1 MSIVFFL
8 LYLFGIFLLLFSK
21 YPTCKNG
28 RTVISRK
35 YNVPKTNV
43 IAVAML
49 QIIVSIVVGLLCATR
64 NVKSY
69 DTIVYINWYEK
80 IQNLALFAA
89 DGTYGFLF
97 ELFAKFVAR
106 LLCAGYPL
114 FFFLIA
120 IFNLT
125 TVYVTIMKEKVYK
138 NTALISYVLY
148 IAFIGFYYSF
158 IVLRQGLAITMVIAA
173 YCVLDKSRKNA
184 LLLCFLGTLFH
195 ESAWI
200 AFFCIL
206 TLYSRKFILKRRM
219 ALFMILLAFFFYI
232 THFTTIFVFPVLNA
246 LLNIL
251 NKIDSFTFHKYILYF
266 EENILS
272 NKISLL
278 YVLYYL
284 ITFGLVY
291 FRYKNRDSKT
301 IKMKEEFFLLLNILG
316 LTIVGFFSAA
326 GAIVRLTEYLVSCTY
341 IFLIPE
347 CLNII
352 TSRNNSKFIVAII
365 IFILTYLHLRII
377 LGPVDFIF

>member
-21 YPTCKNG
+21 NPTCNNG
-28 RTVISRK
+28 ISVVSKK
-35 YNVPKTNV
+35 YNILKINV
-43 IAVAML
+43 RTAAMV
-49 QIIVSIVVGLLCATR
+49 QIVVSIVIGLLCATR
-64 NVKSY
+64 SVKSY

-80 IQNLALFAA
+80 IQNLALFNVE
-89 DGTYGFLF
+89 GTYGFLF
-97 ELFAKFVAR
+97 ELFAKLVAR
-106 LLCAGYPL
+106 VLRAGYPM

-120 IFNLT
+120 VFNLT
-125 TVYVTIMKEKVYK
+125 TVSIAIMKEKVYK
-138 NTALISYVLY
+138 NTALLSCVLY
-148 IAFIGFYYSF
+148 LAFIGFYYSF
-158 IVLRQGLAITMVIAA
+158 IVLRQGLAITMVIVA
-173 YCVLDKSRKNA
+173 YCVLDRSRKNA

-206 TLYSRKFILKRRM
+206 TLYNRDFILKRRM
-219 ALFMILLAFFFYI
+219 ALFIILLAFFFYV
-232 THFTTIFVFPVLNA
+232 THFTAIFVFPILNA

-251 NKIDSFTFHKYILYF
+251 NKIDAFTFHKYILYF

-284 ITFGLVY
+284 ITFGLVC
-291 FRYKNRDSKT
+291 FRYKNRGNKT
-301 IKMKEEFFLLLNILG
+301 IDLKEDFFLLINIVG
-316 LTIVGFFSAA
+316 LSIIGFFSAA

-347 CLNII
+347 CLNRI
-352 TSRNNSKFIVAII
+352 TSRNNAKFIVAII
-365 IFILTYLHLRII
+365 VFILTYLHLKII

>member
-21 YPTCKNG
+21 YPTCNNG
-28 RTVISRK
+28 RNVISRK

-80 IQNLALFAA
+80 IQNLALFAF

-97 ELFAKFVAR
+97 ELFAKLVSGVLR
-106 LLCAGYPL
+106 AGYPI

-120 IFNLT
+120 VFNLT
-125 TVYVTIMKEKVYK
+125 TVYVVITKEKVYK

-148 IAFIGFYYSF
+148 LTFIGFYYSF
-158 IVLRQGLAITMVIAA
+158 IVLRQGLAITMVIVA

-184 LLLCFLGTLFH
+184 LLFCFLGTLFH

-200 AFFCIL
+200 AFLCIL
-206 TLYSRKFILKRRM
+206 TLYNRKFILKRRM
-219 ALFMILLAFFFYI
+219 ALFVVLLAFFLYI

-251 NKIDSFTFHKYILYF
+251 NKIDAFTFHKYILYF

-284 ITFGLVY
+284 MTFGLVY
-291 FRYKNRDSKT
+291 FRYKNRDNKT
-301 IKMKEEFFLLLNILG
+301 IEMKEEFFLLLNIVG
-316 LTIVGFFSAA
+316 LAIVGFFSAA

-347 CLNII
+347 CLNRI

-365 IFILTYLHLRII
+365 IFILTYLHLKII

>member
-21 YPTCKNG
+21 YPTCNNG

-80 IQNLALFAA
+80 IQNLALFAF

-97 ELFAKFVAR
+97 ELFAKLVSGVLR
-106 LLCAGYPL
+106 AGYPI

-120 IFNLT
+120 VFNLT
-125 TVYVTIMKEKVYK
+125 TVYVVITKEKVYK

-148 IAFIGFYYSF
+148 LTFIGFYYSF
-158 IVLRQGLAITMVIAA
+158 IVLRQGLAITMVIVA

-184 LLLCFLGTLFH
+184 LLFCFLGTLFH

-200 AFFCIL
+200 AFLCIL
-206 TLYSRKFILKRRM
+206 TLYNRKFILKRRM
-219 ALFMILLAFFFYI
+219 ALFAVLLAFFLYI

-251 NKIDSFTFHKYILYF
+251 NKIDAFTFHKYILYF

-291 FRYKNRDSKT
+291 FRYKNRDNKT
-301 IKMKEEFFLLLNILG
+301 IEMKEEFFLLLNIVG
-316 LTIVGFFSAA
+316 LAIVGFFSAA

-347 CLNII
+347 CLNRI

-365 IFILTYLHLRII
+365 IFILTYLHLKII

>member
-1 MSIVFFL
+1 M
-8 LYLFGIFLLLFSK
+8 
-21 YPTCKNG
+21 
-28 RTVISRK
+28 
-35 YNVPKTNV
+35 
-43 IAVAML
+43 
-49 QIIVSIVVGLLCATR
+49 
-64 NVKSY
+64 KSY

-80 IQNLALFAA
+80 IQNLALFAF

-97 ELFAKFVAR
+97 ELFAKLVSGVLR
-106 LLCAGYPL
+106 AGYPL

-120 IFNLT
+120 VFNLT
-125 TVYVTIMKEKVYK
+125 TVYVVITKEKVYK

-148 IAFIGFYYSF
+148 LAFIGFYYSF
-158 IVLRQGLAITMVIAA
+158 IVLRQGLAITMVIVA

-184 LLLCFLGTLFH
+184 LLFCFLGTLFH

-200 AFFCIL
+200 AFLCIL
-206 TLYSRKFILKRRM
+206 TLYNRKFILKRRM
-219 ALFMILLAFFFYI
+219 ALFVVLLAFFLYI

-251 NKIDSFTFHKYILYF
+251 NKIDAFTFHKYILYF

-291 FRYKNRDSKT
+291 FRYKNRDNKT
-301 IKMKEEFFLLLNILG
+301 IEMKEEFFLLLNIVG
-316 LTIVGFFSAA
+316 LAIVGFFSAA

-347 CLNII
+347 CLNRI

-365 IFILTYLHLRII
+365 IFILTYLHLKII

>member
-21 YPTCKNG
+21 YPTCNNG
-28 RTVISRK
+28 ITAISRK
-35 YNVPKTNV
+35 YNIKTN
-43 IAVAML
+43 IQQVAMM
-49 QIIVSIVVGLLCATR
+49 QIIVSTVIGLLCATR
-64 NVKSY
+64 SVKSY

-106 LLCAGYPL
+106 VLCAGYPL

-125 TVYVTIMKEKVYK
+125 MVYVAIMKEKVYK
-138 NTALISYVLY
+138 NTALFSYVLY

-158 IVLRQGLAITMVIAA
+158 IVLRQGLAITMVIVA
-173 YCVLDKSRKNA
+173 YCVLDRSRKNA

-200 AFFCIL
+200 AFFCVL
-206 TLYSRKFILKRRM
+206 TLYNRAFILKRRM
-219 ALFMILLAFFFYI
+219 ALFIILLAFFFYV
-232 THFTTIFVFPVLNA
+232 THFTAIFVFPILNA

-251 NKIDSFTFHKYILYF
+251 NKIDAFTFHKYIQYF

-284 ITFGLVY
+284 ITFGLVC
-291 FRYKNRDSKT
+291 FRYKNRGNKT
-301 IKMKEEFFLLLNILG
+301 IDLKEDFFLLINIVG
-316 LTIVGFFSAA
+316 LSIIGFFSAA
-326 GAIVRLTEYLVSCTY
+326 GTIARLTEYLVSCTY

-347 CLNII
+347 CLNRI
-352 TSRNNSKFIVAII
+352 TSRNNAKFIVAII
-365 IFILTYLHLRII
+365 VFILTYLHLKII